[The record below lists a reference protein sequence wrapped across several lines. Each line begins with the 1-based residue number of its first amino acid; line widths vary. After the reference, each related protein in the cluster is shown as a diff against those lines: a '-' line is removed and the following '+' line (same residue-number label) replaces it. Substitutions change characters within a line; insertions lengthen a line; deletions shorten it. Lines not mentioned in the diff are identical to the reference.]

1 MPDIQSIS
9 DQLNHFAKTIHDLQS
24 GEERQ
29 YENNVYSKL
38 LEAEIQSIKTAER
51 LSHEE
56 VMAAA
61 QSRLGLDTL
70 REK

>member
-1 MPDIQSIS
+1 MPDIQPIS
-9 DQLNHFAKTIHDLQS
+9 DQLNHFAKITHDLQS

-38 LEAEIQSIKTAER
+38 LEAEIQSVETTER

-61 QSRLGLDTL
+61 RSKLGLDTL

>member
-1 MPDIQSIS
+1 MPDIQPIS
-9 DQLNHFAKTIHDLQS
+9 DQLNHFAKVTHDLQS

-38 LEAEIQSIKTAER
+38 LEAEIQSVGTTER

-61 QSRLGLDTL
+61 RSKLGLDTFC
-70 REK
+70 EK

>member
-1 MPDIQSIS
+1 MPDIQPIS
-9 DQLNHFAKTIHDLQS
+9 DLCSYFAEITRDMQSS
-24 GEERQ
+24 GEYQ
-29 YENNVYSKL
+29 FKSNIYNKL
-38 LEAEIQSIKTAER
+38 CEAEIQAVEIAER

-61 QSRLGLDTL
+61 RIKLGLDTS